1 MIAAILL
8 VLLQAATPA
17 PAQAPAPAP
26 AAAISWSVSP
36 ETVTVAEPF
45 NVTITIRAPL
55 RTVIAFPAG
64 PDTAQPLE
72 AVDPPVVHFDTDSTG
87 APRRIA
93 VYRLQAWQTGAQ
105 SLTVPVQIGAG
116 ADAQKLEAHP
126 AVFVRSVLPADTS
139 LRVPKPA
146 LSVLKTPLLWWP
158 WALALGVAL
167 GVIALLWRR
176 HRRRRRAAPP
186 PSPLSVAEGALARV
200 ETLGLLE
207 AGEPSRYVAL
217 HADILRG
224 YLSSRV
230 AVVSRSQTTA
240 ELVAALLGRALPLN
254 RVAAVLDEADQVQFA
269 RRPVTV
275 VRAKEIAREVKTL
288 LTLSDDAFARDV
300 LVPPAPKK
308 VA

>member
-1 MIAAILL
+1 MIAAI
-8 VLLQAATPA
+8 VFALLQAAA
-17 PAQAPAPAP
+17 PLQAPAAP
-26 AAAISWSVSP
+26 ATISWTVRP

-45 NVTITIRAPL
+45 NVTITVHAPL
-55 RTVIAFPAG
+55 KSLIAFPAG

-72 AVDPPVVHFDTDSTG
+72 ALDPPVVKFDIDSAG
-87 APRRIA
+87 APVRTAI
-93 VYRLQAWQTGAQ
+93 YRLQAWQTGAQ
-105 SLTVPVQIGAG
+105 SLTVPVQVGAG
-116 ADAQKLEAHP
+116 ADAPKLEAHP
-126 AVFVRSVLPADTS
+126 AVYVLSVLPADTS

-146 LSVLKTPLLWWP
+146 LGVLKSPLVWWP
-158 WALALGVAL
+158 WALALGVVL

-176 HRRRRRAAPP
+176 QRRRRKAAPP
-186 PSPLSVAEGALARV
+186 PSPLSVAEAALARV
-200 ETLGLLE
+200 ESLGLLE

-217 HADILRG
+217 QADILRG

-230 AVVSRSQTTA
+230 QVVSRSQTTS

-254 RVAAVLDEADQVQFA
+254 RVAAVLEEADQVQFA
-269 RRPVTV
+269 RRPVSV

-300 LVPPAPKK
+300 IVPAASPKK

>member
-1 MIAAILL
+1 L
-8 VLLQAATPA
+8 
-17 PAQAPAPAP
+17 QAPAAP
-26 AAAISWSVSP
+26 ATISWTVRP

-45 NVTITIRAPL
+45 NVTITVHAPL
-55 RTVIAFPAG
+55 KSLIAFPAG

-72 AVDPPVVHFDTDSTG
+72 ALDPPVVKFDIDSAG
-87 APRRIA
+87 APVRTAI
-93 VYRLQAWQTGAQ
+93 YRLQAWQTGAQ
-105 SLTVPVQIGAG
+105 SLTVPVQVGAG

-126 AVFVRSVLPADTS
+126 AVYVLSVLPADTS

-146 LSVLKTPLLWWP
+146 LGVLKSPLVWWP
-158 WALALGVAL
+158 WALALGVVL

-176 HRRRRRAAPP
+176 QRRRRKAAPP

-200 ETLGLLE
+200 ESLGLLE

-217 HADILRG
+217 QADILRG

-230 AVVSRSQTTA
+230 QVVSRSQTTS

-254 RVAAVLDEADQVQFA
+254 RVAAVLEEADQVQFA
-269 RRPVTV
+269 RRPVSV

-300 LVPPAPKK
+300 IVPAASPKK

>member
-1 MIAAILL
+1 
-8 VLLQAATPA
+8 VR
-17 PAQAPAPAP
+17 
-26 AAAISWSVSP
+26 P

-45 NVTITIRAPL
+45 NVTITVHAPL
-55 RTVIAFPAG
+55 KSLIAFPAG

-72 AVDPPVVHFDTDSTG
+72 ALDPPVVKFDIDSTG
-87 APRRIA
+87 APVRTAI
-93 VYRLQAWQTGAQ
+93 YRLQAWQTGAQ
-105 SLTVPVQIGAG
+105 ALTVPVQVGAG

-126 AVFVRSVLPADTS
+126 GVYVLSVLPADTS

-146 LSVLKTPLLWWP
+146 LGVLKSPLVWWP
-158 WALALGVAL
+158 WALALGVVL

-176 HRRRRRAAPP
+176 QRRRRKAAPP
-186 PSPLSVAEGALARV
+186 PSPLSVAEAALARV
-200 ETLGLLE
+200 ESLGLLE

-217 HADILRG
+217 QADILRG

-230 AVVSRSQTTA
+230 QVVSRSQTTS

-254 RVAAVLDEADQVQFA
+254 RVAAVLEEADQVQFA
-269 RRPVTV
+269 RRPVSV

-300 LVPPAPKK
+300 IVPAASPKK

>member
-1 MIAAILL
+1 MIAGILL
-8 VLLQAATPA
+8 VLLQAQAPA
-17 PAQAPAPAP
+17 PAQAP
-26 AAAISWSVSP
+26 AISWSVSP

-87 APRRIA
+87 TPRRIA

-105 SLTVPVQIGAG
+105 SLTIPVQVGAG

-158 WALALGVAL
+158 WALALGIAL

-176 HRRRRRAAPP
+176 HRRRRRRAAPP

>member
-1 MIAAILL
+1 MIAAIMFA
-8 VLLQAATPA
+8 LLQAAA
-17 PAQAPAPAP
+17 PAQAPAAP
-26 AAAISWSVSP
+26 ATISWTVRP

-45 NVTITIRAPL
+45 NVTITVHAPL
-55 RTVIAFPAG
+55 KSLIAFPAG

-72 AVDPPVVHFDTDSTG
+72 ALDPPVVKFDIDSAG
-87 APRRIA
+87 APVRTAI
-93 VYRLQAWQTGAQ
+93 YRLQAWQTGAQ
-105 SLTVPVQIGAG
+105 SLTVPVQVGAG
-116 ADAQKLEAHP
+116 AEAQKIEAHP
-126 AVFVRSVLPADTS
+126 GVYVLSVLPADTS

-146 LSVLKTPLLWWP
+146 LGVLKSPLVWWP
-158 WALALGVAL
+158 WALALGVVL

-176 HRRRRRAAPP
+176 QRRRRKAAPP

-200 ETLGLLE
+200 ESLGLLE

-217 HADILRG
+217 QADILRG

-230 AVVSRSQTTA
+230 QVVSRSQTTS

-254 RVAAVLDEADQVQFA
+254 RVAAVLEEADQVQFA
-269 RRPVTV
+269 RRPVSV

-300 LVPPAPKK
+300 IVPAASPKK

>member
-1 MIAAILL
+1 MIAAIMFA
-8 VLLQAATPA
+8 LLQAAA
-17 PAQAPAPAP
+17 PAQAPAAP
-26 AAAISWSVSP
+26 ATISWTVRP

-45 NVTITIRAPL
+45 NVTITVHAPL
-55 RTVIAFPAG
+55 KSLIAFPAG

-72 AVDPPVVHFDTDSTG
+72 ALDPPVVKFDIDSAG
-87 APRRIA
+87 APVRTAI
-93 VYRLQAWQTGAQ
+93 YRLQAWQTGAQ
-105 SLTVPVQIGAG
+105 SLTVPVQVGAG

-126 AVFVRSVLPADTS
+126 AVYVLSVLPADTS

-146 LSVLKTPLLWWP
+146 LGVLKSPLVWWP
-158 WALALGVAL
+158 WALALGVVL

-176 HRRRRRAAPP
+176 QRRRRKAAPP

-200 ETLGLLE
+200 ESLGLLE

-217 HADILRG
+217 QADILRG

-230 AVVSRSQTTA
+230 QVVSRSQTTS

-254 RVAAVLDEADQVQFA
+254 RVAAVLEEADQVQFA
-269 RRPVTV
+269 RRPVSV

-300 LVPPAPKK
+300 IVPAASPKK

>member
-1 MIAAILL
+1 MIAAIMFA
-8 VLLQAATPA
+8 LLQAAA
-17 PAQAPAPAP
+17 PAQAPAAP
-26 AAAISWSVSP
+26 ATISWTVRP

-45 NVTITIRAPL
+45 SVTITVHAPL
-55 RTVIAFPAG
+55 KSLIAFPAG

-72 AVDPPVVHFDTDSTG
+72 ALDPPVVKFDIDSAG
-87 APRRIA
+87 APVRTAI
-93 VYRLQAWQTGAQ
+93 YRLQAWQTGAQ
-105 SLTVPVQIGAG
+105 SLTVPVQVGAG
-116 ADAQKLEAHP
+116 AEAQKIEAHP
-126 AVFVRSVLPADTS
+126 GVYVLSVLPADTS

-146 LSVLKTPLLWWP
+146 LGVLKSPLVWWP
-158 WALALGVAL
+158 WALALGVVL

-176 HRRRRRAAPP
+176 QRRRRKAAPP
-186 PSPLSVAEGALARV
+186 PSPLSVAEAALARV
-200 ETLGLLE
+200 ESLGLLE

-217 HADILRG
+217 QADILRG

-230 AVVSRSQTTA
+230 QVVSRSQTTS

-254 RVAAVLDEADQVQFA
+254 RVAAVLEEADQVQFA
-269 RRPVTV
+269 RRPVSV

-300 LVPPAPKK
+300 IVPAASPKK